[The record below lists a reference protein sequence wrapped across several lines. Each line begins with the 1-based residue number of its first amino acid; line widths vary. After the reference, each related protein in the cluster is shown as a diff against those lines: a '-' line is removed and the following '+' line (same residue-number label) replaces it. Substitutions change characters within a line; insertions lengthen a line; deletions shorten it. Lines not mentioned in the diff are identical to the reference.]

1 MAGRVSK
8 ERIITGALLILL
20 CAAAIIL
27 GGWFALICAYIGL
40 LATALD
46 ALRAFKA
53 AGYKVLWPVVLATA
67 VLMLPAYKILEL
79 TGVCI
84 LLAIVLT
91 LCAAVFVRKS
101 DFLDVMLTLFLLM
114 YPVLPASMLL
124 FIACGS
130 NQDMTQVFLA
140 MTLILP
146 SACDSMAYFMGIS
159 LGKKKLCPE
168 ISPKKTVAGCIGA
181 FLGGTFFGLIMGL
194 IVNKFFWQ
202 GIPLEH
208 YVVIGFASG
217 FFSQV
222 GDLSASML
230 KRFCGIKDFGKY
242 LPGHGGAL
250 DRLDSIIVNAVL
262 IFIYSRIMS
271 YLI

>member
-1 MAGRVSK
+1 
-8 ERIITGALLILL
+8 
-20 CAAAIIL
+20 
-27 GGWFALICAYIGL
+27 
-40 LATALD
+40 
-46 ALRAFKA
+46 
-53 AGYKVLWPVVLATA
+53 
-67 VLMLPAYKILEL
+67 
-79 TGVCI
+79 
-84 LLAIVLT
+84 
-91 LCAAVFVRKS
+91 
-101 DFLDVMLTLFLLM
+101 
-114 YPVLPASMLL
+114 
-124 FIACGS
+124 
-130 NQDMTQVFLA
+130 MTQVFLA

-222 GDLSASML
+222 ATFRPVCLS
-230 KRFCGIKDFGKY
+230 RFCGIKDFANIC
-242 LPGHGGAL
+242 PGTVAL
-250 DRLDSIIVNAVL
+250 
-262 IFIYSRIMS
+262 M
-271 YLI
+271 

>member
-1 MAGRVSK
+1 MYRSVSGRHFF
-8 ERIITGALLILL
+8 RTDYG
-20 CAAAIIL
+20 
-27 GGWFALICAYIGL
+27 
-40 LATALD
+40 
-46 ALRAFKA
+46 
-53 AGYKVLWPVVLATA
+53 
-67 VLMLPAYKILEL
+67 
-79 TGVCI
+79 
-84 LLAIVLT
+84 
-91 LCAAVFVRKS
+91 FV
-101 DFLDVMLTLFLLM
+101 
-114 YPVLPASMLL
+114 
-124 FIACGS
+124 
-130 NQDMTQVFLA
+130 
-140 MTLILP
+140 
-146 SACDSMAYFMGIS
+146 
-159 LGKKKLCPE
+159 
-168 ISPKKTVAGCIGA
+168 
-181 FLGGTFFGLIMGL
+181 
-194 IVNKFFWQ
+194 VNKFFWQ

>member
-84 LLAIVLT
+84 LLAISVVLT

-101 DFLDVMLTLFLLM
+101 DFLECLRCFCLCIRFCPLPCCFLL
-114 YPVLPASMLL
+114 PAEA
-124 FIACGS
+124 I
-130 NQDMTQVFLA
+130 
-140 MTLILP
+140 
-146 SACDSMAYFMGIS
+146 
-159 LGKKKLCPE
+159 
-168 ISPKKTVAGCIGA
+168 
-181 FLGGTFFGLIMGL
+181 
-194 IVNKFFWQ
+194 
-202 GIPLEH
+202 
-208 YVVIGFASG
+208 
-217 FFSQV
+217 
-222 GDLSASML
+222 
-230 KRFCGIKDFGKY
+230 
-242 LPGHGGAL
+242 
-250 DRLDSIIVNAVL
+250 
-262 IFIYSRIMS
+262 RI
-271 YLI
+271 